1 MFDVRLNKIQT
12 LSGEYWVDPNEG
24 DVRDAVL
31 VRCDHITKSTCVK
44 PQPDHIGPIDFVNR
58 SPQSE
63 IWLSEFGYTG
73 QVVNSVKKHIQF

>member
-1 MFDVRLNKIQT
+1 
-12 LSGEYWVDPNEG
+12 VDPNEG

-44 PQPDHIGPIDFVNR
+44 PQPDHIGPIDFENR
-58 SPQSE
+58 NPQPE

-73 QVVNSVKKHIQF
+73 QVVNNSENKNIKPIQIEFLILDIIQS